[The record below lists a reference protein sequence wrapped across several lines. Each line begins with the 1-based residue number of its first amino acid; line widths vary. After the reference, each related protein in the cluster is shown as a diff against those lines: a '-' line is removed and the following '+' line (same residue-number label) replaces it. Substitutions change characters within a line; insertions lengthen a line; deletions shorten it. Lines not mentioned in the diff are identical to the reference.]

1 MDSTTDARRRVVDHA
16 GVAIGRAGDDG
27 WVTDFAG
34 VRLGRVLD
42 DGIVE
47 DFAHVHV
54 GMLDTG
60 APRRAAAAA

>member
-1 MDSTTDARRRVVDHA
+1 MDSTTDTRRRVVDHA
-16 GVAIGRAGDDG
+16 GVGIGRAGDDG

-47 DFAHVHV
+47 DFSHVHI
-54 GMLDTG
+54 GTLDTTT
-60 APRRAAAAA
+60 PRHAAA